1 MRKIRVIALREFL
14 AGVRAKAFL
23 ITVLLMPVMLG
34 LSIGLQLLFAKLDEG
49 KAKKYAV
56 IDRTP
61 GGALALGFQK
71 FAEAQRQ
78 ALAENPKSK
87 GLFGENVT
95 FVIIPPSDPTP
106 EAIGLQRFETSRKI
120 ENGELEG
127 LIEIGSKLFEPPSGD
142 SLDSSGKT
150 GDARVVRF
158 QARSAAAQQVR
169 LRLETVVN
177 EVVIGANLA
186 KKGISLDEIRAQRV
200 AVQSKSLT
208 KLDPTTGAYVDAADE
223 TRIVNLILPG
233 VLIGLMFMVIMV
245 GATPAMHGVIEEK
258 TLRIAEVLLGSVT
271 PFQLMAGKLIG
282 VIGVALTMAVVY
294 LAGGYFLMAYFGLAD
309 MVPMKLIPWFLPML
323 LMALLLFGS
332 LFIAIGAAASDIKDT
347 QALLTPIMLIA
358 CVPFFAL
365 GPIMQDPN
373 GPIARAASFF
383 PFATPMLLVA
393 RESVPPGVPWWEMLA
408 GIALVLATTLFCVWA
423 AGRIFR
429 VGILMQGKGARF
441 ADLVRWALRG

>member
-49 KAKKYAV
+49 KAKKFAV

-61 GGALALGFQK
+61 GADLAARFQLFIEANRLALAVD
-71 FAEAQRQ
+71 
-78 ALAENPKSK
+78 PKSK

-95 FVIIPPSDPTP
+95 FVIVPPSDPTP
-106 EAIGLQRFETSRKI
+106 EAKGRQRFELSRQI
-120 ENGELEG
+120 EIGELEG
-127 LIEIGSKLFEPPSGD
+127 LIEIGPKLFDPPENRDASA
-142 SLDSSGKT
+142 KT
-150 GDARVVRF
+150 DDARAVRF
-158 QARSAAAQQVR
+158 QARSAMAQQFR
-169 LRLETVVN
+169 LRLETMVN
-177 EVVIGANLA
+177 EVVIDANLV
-186 KKGISLDEIRAQRV
+186 KKGTSLKEIRAQRV
-200 AVQSKSLT
+200 PVQPKALT
-208 KLDPTTGAYVDAADE
+208 KLDPTTGAYLDAADE

-233 VLIGLMFMVIMV
+233 ALIGLMFMVIMV

-294 LAGGYFLMAYFGLAD
+294 LAGGYFLMAYFGMSDL
-309 MVPMKLIPWFLPML
+309 VPMKLIPWFLPML

-373 GPIARAASFF
+373 GPIARVCSFF

>member
-1 MRKIRVIALREFL
+1 
-14 AGVRAKAFL
+14 
-23 ITVLLMPVMLG
+23 
-34 LSIGLQLLFAKLDEG
+34 
-49 KAKKYAV
+49 
-56 IDRTP
+56 
-61 GGALALGFQK
+61 
-71 FAEAQRQ
+71 
-78 ALAENPKSK
+78 
-87 GLFGENVT
+87 
-95 FVIIPPSDPTP
+95 
-106 EAIGLQRFETSRKI
+106 
-120 ENGELEG
+120 
-127 LIEIGSKLFEPPSGD
+127 
-142 SLDSSGKT
+142 
-150 GDARVVRF
+150 
-158 QARSAAAQQVR
+158 
-169 LRLETVVN
+169 
-177 EVVIGANLA
+177 
-186 KKGISLDEIRAQRV
+186 
-200 AVQSKSLT
+200 
-208 KLDPTTGAYVDAADE
+208 
-223 TRIVNLILPG
+223 
-233 VLIGLMFMVIMV
+233 
-245 GATPAMHGVIEEK
+245 
-258 TLRIAEVLLGSVT
+258 
-271 PFQLMAGKLIG
+271 